1 VLVIASAGVVVLVVC
16 DEHARSSAVLMGG
29 KLAVRELRPERRRGL
44 A

>member
-1 VLVIASAGVVVLVVC
+1 MLMIASAGVVVLVVC
-16 DEHARSSAVLMGG
+16 DEHARFSAVLGG